1 MTVSELREEHYKLIN
16 NIKTTRDFKSKLKKL
31 DEDVK
36 VVKVMYNK
44 KFNDNKYEKE
54 LNALNKI
61 FDLLD
66 EHIDEFKYHESDR
79 ELTNTFTRSKLVK
92 SLSNLHDTG
101 KTTKKHIEFKNKFK
115 EFIKNNIEFYKENCK
130 ELNQIYK
137 ELNFGFAG
145 KNKLLAA
152 EQALDDID
160 NLIDNIKDD

>member
-1 MTVSELREEHYKLIN
+1 MTIPELREEHYKLIN
-16 NIKTTRDFKSKLKKL
+16 DVRTTRDFKSKLKKL

-44 KFNDNKYEKE
+44 KFNQPEQSE
-54 LNALNKI
+54 QLEQLNNI

-79 ELTNTFTRSKLVK
+79 EAVNTFTKSKFVK
-92 SLSNLHDTG
+92 SLSKLHDTG
-101 KTTKKHIEFKNKFK
+101 KTTKKHLEFKKKFK

-152 EQALDDID
+152 EQMVDDID